1 MQKKVAI
8 IGAGIGGLTAGYE
21 LSKKGYKVTVFEKE
35 KEIGGLLSGFKI
47 EGESLEKVYHHI
59 FKTDKEI
66 IDLIEELGLQS
77 KLKWHKSSIGL
88 YYDGKMYPFLG
99 AIDLLK
105 FGGLGL
111 VDKFRLGLVYLWL
124 KFDGAWKKYENIT
137 AADWMEKWAGKKAY
151 EVIWKPLLKGKFH
164 EYYQKVSM
172 AWLWARIHTRG
183 GSRGGK
189 EPADAKAMAGKEVLG
204 YIDDGFGQ
212 IIEKL
217 AKNLEIKTLCPTGIS
232 LDRETSKFNIV
243 IDTRPIEGVDY
254 IGAVDLVF
262 SSKQSLSEYY
272 WHNINDLKSP
282 FLVMVQHNNLLKNGG
297 YNGKNIYYLGTYVPQ
312 DHEYFKISD
321 EKIEKEWFNYLK
333 KIKPEFD
340 EKQVLE
346 KKIFKFKNAQHIVT
360 KNYKVPEYKVG
371 KKLYQ
376 LNFAQIYPEDRGIN
390 FAVKEAK
397 KLVEMIEKEN

>member
-21 LSKKGYKVTVFEKE
+21 LSKQGYEVTVFEKE
-35 KEIGGLLSGFKI
+35 KEIGGLLSDFEI
-47 EGESLEKVYHHI
+47 EGEKLEKTYHHI
-59 FKTDKEI
+59 FETDKEVI
-66 IDLIEELGLQS
+66 GLIEELGLRN
-77 KLKWHKSSIGL
+77 KLNWHKSSIGL
-88 YYDGKMYPFLG
+88 YYNGKMYPFLG

-105 FGGLGL
+105 FKGLGFI
-111 VDKFRLGLVYLWL
+111 DKFRLGLVYLWL
-124 KFDGAWKKYENIT
+124 RFDGAWKKYEDIT
-137 AADWMEKWAGKKAY
+137 ATEWMEKWAGKKAY

-164 EYYQKVSM
+164 EYYKKVSM

-183 GSRGGK
+183 GSKNEKG
-189 EPADAKAMAGKEVLG
+189 EEVLG
-204 YIDDGFGQ
+204 YMDGDFRQ

-217 AKNLEIKTLCPTGIS
+217 AKKLKIKTLCPTGIS
-232 LDRETSKFNIV
+232 LDRETSKFDIV
-243 IDTRPIEGVDY
+243 IDTRPIEGIDY

-262 SSKQSLSEYY
+262 SSNQNLSEYY

-282 FLVMVQHNNLLKNGG
+282 FLALIQHTNLIKDDR

-312 DHEYFKISD
+312 DHNYFKISD
-321 EKIEKEWFNYLK
+321 EKIEKEWFGYLK

-346 KKIFKFKNAQHIVT
+346 KNIFRFKNAQHIVGL
-360 KNYKVPEYKVG
+360 NYKVPSYKVG
-371 KKLYQ
+371 EKTYR

-390 FAVKEAK
+390 FAVKAAK
-397 KLVEMIEKEN
+397 KLVKMIEKEN